1 MTPAP
6 AREQAMTGADAAISR
21 PVAVSDQV
29 TTDSQNS
36 ESAYVARLREGR
48 G

>member
-1 MTPAP
+1 MN
-6 AREQAMTGADAAISR
+6 R

-29 TTDSQNS
+29 TTHSQIS